1 MGRTLIASSSRS
13 SLDCSATAFAAL
25 SGQASLLLTSACERE
40 TARRG
45 ESIRRRHY
53 LRGVASN
60 ESTWDRIDL
69 PVLRYVHGFPYDME
83 WRFDRRGPTEEL
95 PEFEGEEVD
104 ESLRRLHGHGL
115 VWWHDRTET
124 IGFFSYVRLRLMP
137 RGLRVLGEW
146 PPSEEAQLG
155 TALVQVL
162 LTLANDA
169 EEPEAKP
176 LRRAAGAVGRFAS
189 DVVFDVAKGELNK
202 MGGDVAS

>member
-1 MGRTLIASSSRS
+1 
-13 SLDCSATAFAAL
+13 
-25 SGQASLLLTSACERE
+25 
-40 TARRG
+40 
-45 ESIRRRHY
+45 
-53 LRGVASN
+53 
-60 ESTWDRIDL
+60 
-69 PVLRYVHGFPYDME
+69 
-83 WRFDRRGPTEEL
+83 
-95 PEFEGEEVD
+95 
-104 ESLRRLHGHGL
+104 
-115 VWWHDRTET
+115 
-124 IGFFSYVRLRLMP
+124 VRLRLTP

-162 LTLANDA
+162 LTLADDA